1 MDQNSENMNM
11 TNVTAAKS
19 SKLPESWPRRSP
31 LRAPKLGD
39 RVYEQIV
46 ERIVDGTLTEG
57 DRLPSEH
64 GFCRM
69 FEVSRPVIREALA
82 RLRADGIIESRQ
94 GSGSYVRRRPVRDLL
109 RYGDS
114 TNAAQILRCFEFRIA
129 LEGEAA
135 ALAAA
140 RHTAADL
147 RRIRETNEACND
159 AANKGRL
166 GKEEDLE
173 FHMAIAH
180 ASGNALFADT
190 MELLHD
196 DIQDGMDTARNL
208 NKAEQ
213 KERVRILHDEHG
225 TVLEALADSDA
236 DRARVAMRAH
246 LHNAQSRIVGAK

>member
-1 MDQNSENMNM
+1 MLMNHNSEIMNEKDI
-11 TNVTAAKS
+11 TSGQEA
-19 SKLPESWPRRSP
+19 WPQRSP

-46 ERIVDGTLTEG
+46 ERIVAGTLAEG

-64 GFCRM
+64 DFCRM

-82 RLRADGIIESRQ
+82 RLRADGIIDSRQ

-109 RYGDS
+109 RYGE
-114 TNAAQILRCFEFRIA
+114 TANAAQLLRCFEFRIA

-140 RHTAADL
+140 RHTPQQL
-147 RRIRETNEACND
+147 RKIELANEACNE
-159 AANKGRL
+159 AARRGRL
-166 GKEEDLE
+166 GKEEDLA

-196 DIQDGMDTARNL
+196 DIQDGMDMARSL
-208 NKAEQ
+208 TKSEQRERIAILKAE
-213 KERVRILHDEHG
+213 HDAVVAAIVDHDG
-225 TVLEALADSDA
+225 

-246 LHNAQSRIVGAK
+246 LHNAQRRIVGSH

>member
-1 MDQNSENMNM
+1 MPTNHNFETMNES
-11 TNVTAAKS
+11 TKS
-19 SKLPESWPRRSP
+19 GQEAWPNRSP

-46 ERIVDGTLTEG
+46 ERIVAGTLAEG

-64 GFCRM
+64 YFCRM

-82 RLRADGIIESRQ
+82 RLRADGIIDSRQ

-109 RYGDS
+109 RYGETS
-114 TNAAQILRCFEFRIA
+114 NAAQLLRCFEFRIA

-135 ALAAA
+135 ALAAS
-140 RHTAADL
+140 RRTAQDMRAIEL
-147 RRIRETNEACND
+147 AHEACND
-159 AANKGRL
+159 AARKGRL

-196 DIQDGMDTARNL
+196 DIQDGMDMARSL
-208 NKAEQ
+208 TKAEQ
-213 KERVRILHDEHG
+213 RERIAILKAEHDS
-225 TVLEALADSDA
+225 VVDAINDSDA
-236 DRARVAMRAH
+236 DRARVAMRSH
-246 LHNAQSRIVGAK
+246 LHNAQRRIVGSH